1 MKEFNNVPDLLQIVE
16 AAAPQ
21 LTAVLQNKKQWQ
33 LLTVKTK
40 QKIAGS
46 IAELLTPQLTNNGQ
60 TLLLEVFLYSF
71 CRTP

>member
-1 MKEFNNVPDLLQIVE
+1 
-16 AAAPQ
+16 

-46 IAELLTPQLTNNGQ
+46 IVESLTPQGFTMRIHVMFIRRSLLTSVA
-60 TLLLEVFLYSF
+60 LA
-71 CRTP
+71 